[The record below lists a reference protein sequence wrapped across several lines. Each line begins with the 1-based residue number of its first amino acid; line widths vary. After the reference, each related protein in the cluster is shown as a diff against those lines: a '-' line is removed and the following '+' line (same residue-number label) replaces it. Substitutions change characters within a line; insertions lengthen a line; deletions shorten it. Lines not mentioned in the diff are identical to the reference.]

1 MSLNYNS
8 TYFKTTDG
16 KLVMN
21 YTGASAS
28 GTTISGNSISMKTD
42 GTTITTGDSGIVRK
56 EEFVFDETNDKSN
69 GFEVVNAAS
78 GKKVDRQLKLRVM
91 GD

>member
-8 TYFKTTDG
+8 TYLKTVDG
-16 KLVMN
+16 KLAMN

-28 GTTISGNSISMKTD
+28 GVSISGNNISVKTD
-42 GTTITTGDSGIVRK
+42 GTTTITGDSGIVRK

-78 GKKVDRQLKLRVM
+78 GKKVDR
-91 GD
+91 